1 MRVVV
6 GLAFHAE
13 SGIGQLRVI
22 LKPCGLMIGYRIGFS
37 YPRKTYSVNSSPP
50 DQHAAAVVQPFDRNT
65 VRRLGGGIVA

>member
-37 YPRKTYSVNSSPP
+37 YPRKTYSVNASPISTRQWSSK
-50 DQHAAAVVQPFDRNT
+50 FDCNPI
-65 VRRLGGGIVA
+65 RRLSGGIVA